1 MRLTEF
7 NRLDEGS
14 AVRELLRCCGSTRW
28 ARAVAA
34 ARPFAS
40 LDAVCLAADHEWRGA
55 APDDILEAFRAHP
68 KIGDTRRAGAAGQAP
83 DWSAAE
89 QAGAH
94 GASDEVRARLAA
106 GNRAYESRFGYIFI
120 ICAAGKSAAEML
132 ASLEMRL
139 HHDPAEELL
148 VAAEEQRQ
156 ITRLRLAKLVDDDRT
171 P

>member
-1 MRLTEF
+1 MRLNEF
-7 NRLDEGS
+7 NALDEGS

-40 LDAVCLAADHEWRGA
+40 LDAVCLAADHEWRGVS
-55 APDDILEAFRAHP
+55 PDDVLEAFRAHP
-68 KIGDTRRAGAAGQAP
+68 RIGDTRLTGPAGRAA
-83 DWSAAE
+83 DWSSAD
-89 QAGAH
+89 QGGAH
-94 GASDEVRARLAA
+94 VASDEVRARLVA

-120 ICAAGKSAAEML
+120 ICASGKSAAEML
-132 ASLEMRL
+132 ASLEARL
-139 HHDPAEELL
+139 HHDPADELR

-156 ITRLRLAKLVDDDRT
+156 ITRLRLAKLVNDDRT